1 MKKLVFAIGLIGV
14 FSLGSLAAIPGDGIH
29 PSTGN
34 AATIESASAPTGGS
48 ADRLKRINLEVSPDD
63 AILDDWL
70 CDGMTPCIE
79 LSPR

>member
-1 MKKLVFAIGLIGV
+1 MKKLVFAVGSIGMFALV
-14 FSLGSLAAIPGDGIH
+14 SLSATPLGTRPN
-29 PSTGN
+29 TGN
-34 AATIESASAPTGGS
+34 AATIERSSAPTAAS
-48 ADRLKRINLEVSPDD
+48 NERLKRINLELSPDD